1 MPQVYSFKHKSSCC
15 SKSDSNTIKYKC
27 IKRCCDCLNSERTQ
41 YHRMKLRYLLFLV
54 QKTRHIKTATDAAE
68 IHKYSLPLAY
78 TIVIQRVKLVQHA
91 PSFLYPEICFQS
103 WLHFTQNRILK
114 NIYVILAAHSSLF
127 AKNVKKFP
135 RKCRNWAT
143 CHPGR
148 VKTCMYNSFDI
159 NSPWSEN
166 FIPVKT
172 GGVSSPRSEF
182 FFSFLVLTL

>member
-1 MPQVYSFKHKSSCC
+1 MHHPSYTQRFV
-15 SKSDSNTIKYKC
+15 SNHDYT
-27 IKRCCDCLNSERTQ
+27 S
-41 YHRMKLRYLLFLV
+41 HRIGF
-54 QKTRHIKTATDAAE
+54 
-68 IHKYSLPLAY
+68 
-78 TIVIQRVKLVQHA
+78 
-91 PSFLYPEICFQS
+91 
-103 WLHFTQNRILK
+103 WK
-114 NIYVILAAHSSLF
+114 NIYVILVAHSSLF

-182 FFSFLVLTL
+182 FFSFLVLNTVRGLTRHRVEFNPGRSFSCKKALRILKFYFKLEVLISLRENCPYSELFWPAFFRIWTE